1 MMIATRFP
9 SRAVLS
15 RPPRRQ
21 RGIVL
26 IIALVVMVAMA
37 LAGVALV
44 RSVDT
49 TTSVVGN
56 LAFRQAS
63 ILPSN
68 LAVEHA
74 IAALFE
80 ASPSL
85 VPNREVDLPAQSYF
99 AKQQLGEDP
108 NTGVPAVLQSVA
120 AYSAYGGRVEN
131 AGNGNTVRYVIE
143 RMCRNDAPTPL
154 ASSELLTKYC
164 NRVPPNQSAAGTAT
178 EQKLELP
185 RVPLY
190 RLTIRVDSPANTVT
204 FAQAM
209 LR

>member
-1 MMIATRFP
+1 MMMTNR
-9 SRAVLS
+9 SRARAEPARS
-15 RPPRRQ
+15 RRQQ

-44 RSVDT
+44 RSIDT

-74 IAALFE
+74 VLALFE
-80 ASPSL
+80 SNVLAD
-85 VPNREVDLPAQSYF
+85 RENNLPAQSYF
-99 AKQQLGEDP
+99 PKQQPGEDP

-120 AYSAYGGRVEN
+120 AYTAYGGRVED

-143 RMCRNDAPTPL
+143 RMCRPDAPTPL
-154 ASSELLTKYC
+154 ATSELITQYC

-178 EQKLELP
+178 EQKIELP

>member
-1 MMIATRFP
+1 MKTTARR
-9 SRAVLS
+9 RA
-15 RPPRRQ
+15 RPQPARPRRHQ

-44 RSVDT
+44 RSIDT

-74 IAALFE
+74 VLALFE
-80 ASPSL
+80 SNVIA
-85 VPNREVDLPAQSYF
+85 NRENDLPAQSYF
-99 AKQQLGEDP
+99 AKQQPGEDA

-120 AYSAYGGRVEN
+120 AYSAYGGRVED

-143 RMCRNDAPTPL
+143 RMCRPDAPTPL
-154 ASSELLTKYC
+154 ASSEQITQYC
-164 NRVPPNQSAAGTAT
+164 NRVPPNQAAAGTAT

-190 RLTIRVDSPANTVT
+190 RLTIRVDSPSNTVT